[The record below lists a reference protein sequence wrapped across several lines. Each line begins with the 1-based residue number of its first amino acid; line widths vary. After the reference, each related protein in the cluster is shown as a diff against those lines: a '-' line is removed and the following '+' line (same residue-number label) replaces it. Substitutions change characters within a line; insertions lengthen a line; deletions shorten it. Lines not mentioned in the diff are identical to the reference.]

1 MRNPTSSSPF
11 ALLAGAATL
20 ALALAACGGG
30 DTGTS
35 EGGGSGSPSAGGSV
49 TADQE
54 LAGQVPSAISS
65 DGTITVGTDATDAP
79 NEFLDPDGQTV
90 IGFDV
95 DLFNAVAAKLGL
107 EAKFTPAP
115 FSAIIPGVS
124 SGKYEIG
131 VSSFTISAD
140 RVKQTNMISYFNAGT
155 QWAAAEG
162 NPDGID
168 PDAACGKKVAVQRAT
183 VQVDDITA
191 RSEKGTSDGEPANQ
205 IDQYQGQDQAT
216 SAVVSGKDQAMLA
229 DSPVIAYA
237 VTQTDGRLEKL
248 GELYDS
254 APYGYVVAKDD
265 TDFADALAAAV
276 NALIDDG
283 TYQKILDSW
292 EVGDGAVDE
301 AQVNPPSTS

>member
-1 MRNPTSSSPF
+1 
-11 ALLAGAATL
+11 
-20 ALALAACGGG
+20 
-30 DTGTS
+30 
-35 EGGGSGSPSAGGSV
+35 V

-54 LAGQVPSAISS
+54 LADQVPSAISS
-65 DGTITVGTDATDAP
+65 DGTITVGTDATYAP

-95 DLFNAVAAKLGL
+95 DLFKAVAAKLGL
-107 EAKFTPAP
+107 DAEFTPAP

-140 RVKQTNMISYFNAGT
+140 RVKQANMISYFNAGT

-191 RSEKGTSDGEPANQ
+191 RSEKCTSDGEPPIQ

-265 TDFADALAAAV
+265 TDFADALAGAV
-276 NALIDDG
+276 NALIEDG
-283 TYQKILDSW
+283 TYQEILDSW
-292 EVGDGAVDE
+292 AVGDGAVDE
-301 AQVNPPSTS
+301 AQVNPPTTS

>member
-1 MRNPTSSSPF
+1 MRLPTISSPP
-11 ALLAGAATL
+11 ALLAAVTMVL
-20 ALALAACGGG
+20 AVAACGGG
-30 DTGTS
+30 DSGTS
-35 EGGGSGSPSAGGSV
+35 GDGASGSPSAAGSV
-49 TADQE
+49 AADQE

-65 DGTITVGTDATDAP
+65 DGTITVGTDATYAP

-95 DLFNAVAAKLGL
+95 DLFKAVAAKLGL
-107 EAKFTPAP
+107 DAEFTPAP

-131 VSSFTISAD
+131 VSSFTVNPD
-140 RVKQTNMISYFNAGT
+140 RVKQTNMVSYFNAGT
-155 QWAAAEG
+155 QWATAEG
-162 NPDGID
+162 NPDQID
-168 PDAACGKKVAVQRAT
+168 PEAACGKKVAVQRAT

-191 RSEKGTSDGEPANQ
+191 RSKKCTSAGEPAIQ

-237 VTQTDGRLEKL
+237 VTQTDGRLAKL
-248 GELYDS
+248 GPLYDS

-265 TDFADALAAAV
+265 TEFADALAAAV
-276 NALIDDG
+276 NALIEDG
-283 TYQKILDSW
+283 TYQEILDSW
-292 EVGDGAVDE
+292 AVGDGAVDK
-301 AQVNPPSTS
+301 AQVNPATTS

>member
-1 MRNPTSSSPF
+1 MRYTTSTSPLG
-11 ALLAGAATL
+11 LLAAVA
-20 ALALAACGGG
+20 ALALAGCGGG
-30 DTGTS
+30 DTGTTD
-35 EGGGSGSPSAGGSV
+35 GGSSASPSSAAPSV
-49 TADQE
+49 SADQK
-54 LAGQVPSAISS
+54 LADMVPSAISS
-65 DGTITVGTDATDAP
+65 DGTITVGTDATYAP
-79 NEFLDPDGQTV
+79 NEFLDTDGETV
-90 IGFDV
+90 IGFDI
-95 DLFNAVAAKLGL
+95 DLFRAVATKLGL
-107 EAKFTPAP
+107 DVTFTPAP

-140 RVKQTNMISYFNAGT
+140 RVKQTNMVSYFNAGT
-155 QWAAAEG
+155 QWATAEG
-162 NPDGID
+162 NPDKID

-191 RSEKGTSDGEPANQ
+191 RSEKCTSDGEPAIQ

-237 VTQTDGRLEKL
+237 VSQTDGRLEKL
-248 GELYDS
+248 GSLYDS

-276 NALIDDG
+276 NALMEDG
-283 TYQKILDSW
+283 TYQEILDSW
-292 EVGDGAVDE
+292 EVGDGAID
-301 AQVNPPSTS
+301 ASQVNPPVTS

>member
-1 MRNPTSSSPF
+1 MRNPTSSSPL

-35 EGGGSGSPSAGGSV
+35 AGGGSGSPSAGGSV

-54 LAGQVPSAISS
+54 LADQVPSAISS
-65 DGTITVGTDATDAP
+65 DGTITVGTDATYAP

-90 IGFDV
+90 IGFDI
-95 DLFNAVAAKLGL
+95 DLFKAVAAKLGL
-107 EAKFTPAP
+107 DATFTPAP

-140 RVKQTNMISYFNAGT
+140 REKQANMVSYFNAGT

-168 PDAACGKKVAVQRAT
+168 PDAACGKKVAVQKAT

-191 RSEKGTSDGEPANQ
+191 RSEKCTSDGEPAIQ

-248 GELYDS
+248 GALYDS

-265 TDFADALAAAV
+265 TDFADALAGAV

-283 TYQKILDSW
+283 TYQEILDSW
-292 EVGDGAVDE
+292 AVGDGAVDE
-301 AQVNPPSTS
+301 AQVNPQTTS